1 MSYLRECEKTL
12 ISQLKQT
19 TGVEV
24 YVHAPDDAK
33 MPYVHIHD
41 FSSSKW
47 LLIENSHKLKLNVTV
62 YSEATSNQEVIS
74 ICEKMSNTA
83 KNIEFNNIRFSK
95 TSVDSIE
102 IFQLK
107 NGIWCGSI
115 SLKLNLI
122 EI

>member
-12 ISQLKQT
+12 ISQLKQN
-19 TGVEV
+19 TGLEV
-24 YVHAPDDAK
+24 YVHAHDDAK
-33 MPYVHIHD
+33 MPYIHIHD

-74 ICEKMSNTA
+74 ISEQIMNSLKQFKINEVSFI
-83 KNIEFNNIRFSK
+83 KNSI
-95 TSVDSIE
+95 DSIE
-102 IFQLK
+102 VFQLK

-115 SLKLNLI
+115 SLKINLI
-122 EI
+122 CE